1 MDSRLDSRLSRLNGG
16 LSRLNGRCASR
27 LNNGLNNTPRHT
39 LRYTLRYQL
48 RNWRRNAVN
57 PWTRD
62 QLRNR
67 LRNGRRA
74 HCGKG
79 TRNGLNGGRHG
90 LNDRRR
96 GDRRRRNF
104 VLVTLRQNRKTRS
117 RDVGTLEKAEDKRAV
132 RPPAIYLFIIAYL
145 SNRSTDSVGLSPLE
159 AYANNYK
166 SRNKTSPTAMTA
178 CILCASLYPYNA
190 PHRRQSIEAMSCL
203 DTFSRIPTPLTLL
216 R

>member
-1 MDSRLDSRLSRLNGG
+1 M
-16 LSRLNGRCASR
+16 
-27 LNNGLNNTPRHT
+27 NNGLNNIPRHT